1 MGYANE
7 CGEAFRPIVPV
18 IFVILSYVA
27 AISYVLADTVD
38 KGKKGADA
46 PGANSIARAVLG
58 SVDTFV
64 WQMLASVVFPSFI
77 INRLVTLIVTLQ
89 ATVDLPE
96 ALQADW
102 IATVLGLVAIPPS
115 VSPARHADPLILN
128 GLLRKATSRFS
139 TKCVGNRG
147 YSTQDAK
154 PKSVSR
160 TSVSGRRRRRSLA
173 RGREGAGADSDS
185 PGRTLTRGKGVV
197 GGSGESFAGRSSDAE
212 LAAEDVVVVVDLDA
226 LVGVEVEFDL
236 RRRLEAHDLFCGGV
250 ARRVAGVTL
259 MCRSAAPAPRGPRT
273 PTGDTHKRP
282 TRRGVRANPARCAY
296 FWRTPPQV

>member
-1 MGYANE
+1 MLAAAATLVNSYTLPALRGAPSLAARAPAPAMLAGDVASHLSTLLASDASAVPLDAPFLSQLGVSAGMFVGGNVLHSGAFGEVEEPKEVGVEEGSVDLYRDTPLRYMGYANE

-27 AISYVLADTVD
+27 AISDVLADTVD

-102 IATVLGLVAIPPS
+102 IATVLGLVAIPLLIT
-115 VSPARHADPLILN
+115 PLDTLTHWILN
-128 GLLRKATSRFS
+128 GSLRKVN
-139 TKCVGNRG
+139 K
-147 YSTQDAK
+147 QI
-154 PKSVSR
+154 
-160 TSVSGRRRRRSLA
+160 
-173 RGREGAGADSDS
+173 
-185 PGRTLTRGKGVV
+185 
-197 GGSGESFAGRSSDAE
+197 
-212 LAAEDVVVVVDLDA
+212 LD
-226 LVGVEVEFDL
+226 
-236 RRRLEAHDLFCGGV
+236 
-250 ARRVAGVTL
+250 
-259 MCRSAAPAPRGPRT
+259 
-273 PTGDTHKRP
+273 
-282 TRRGVRANPARCAY
+282 
-296 FWRTPPQV
+296 

>member
-1 MGYANE
+1 MLRLARPTRPSDSPGPVARPTRALRSCAGYANE

-102 IATVLGLVAIPPS
+102 IATVLGLVAIPLLIT
-115 VSPARHADPLILN
+115 PLDTLTHWILN
-128 GLLRKATSRFS
+128 GSLRKVN
-139 TKCVGNRG
+139 K
-147 YSTQDAK
+147 QI
-154 PKSVSR
+154 
-160 TSVSGRRRRRSLA
+160 
-173 RGREGAGADSDS
+173 
-185 PGRTLTRGKGVV
+185 
-197 GGSGESFAGRSSDAE
+197 
-212 LAAEDVVVVVDLDA
+212 
-226 LVGVEVEFDL
+226 
-236 RRRLEAHDLFCGGV
+236 LE
-250 ARRVAGVTL
+250 
-259 MCRSAAPAPRGPRT
+259 
-273 PTGDTHKRP
+273 
-282 TRRGVRANPARCAY
+282 
-296 FWRTPPQV
+296 

>member
-1 MGYANE
+1 M
-7 CGEAFRPIVPV
+7 PV

-102 IATVLGLVAIPPS
+102 IATVLGLVAIPLLIT
-115 VSPARHADPLILN
+115 PLDTLTHWILN
-128 GLLRKATSRFS
+128 GSLRKVN
-139 TKCVGNRG
+139 K
-147 YSTQDAK
+147 QI
-154 PKSVSR
+154 
-160 TSVSGRRRRRSLA
+160 
-173 RGREGAGADSDS
+173 
-185 PGRTLTRGKGVV
+185 
-197 GGSGESFAGRSSDAE
+197 
-212 LAAEDVVVVVDLDA
+212 LD
-226 LVGVEVEFDL
+226 
-236 RRRLEAHDLFCGGV
+236 
-250 ARRVAGVTL
+250 
-259 MCRSAAPAPRGPRT
+259 
-273 PTGDTHKRP
+273 
-282 TRRGVRANPARCAY
+282 
-296 FWRTPPQV
+296 

>member
-1 MGYANE
+1 MLAASSLLSSAYTLPALRGAPSLAARAPAPSMSLDVASQLSTLLASEASAVPLDAPFISQLGISASLFVGGNVLHSGAFGEVEEPQEVGVEEGVIDIYRDSPLRYMGYANE

-102 IATVLGLVAIPPS
+102 IATVLGLVAIPLLIT
-115 VSPARHADPLILN
+115 PLDTLTHWILN
-128 GLLRKATSRFS
+128 GSLRKVN
-139 TKCVGNRG
+139 K
-147 YSTQDAK
+147 QI
-154 PKSVSR
+154 
-160 TSVSGRRRRRSLA
+160 
-173 RGREGAGADSDS
+173 
-185 PGRTLTRGKGVV
+185 
-197 GGSGESFAGRSSDAE
+197 
-212 LAAEDVVVVVDLDA
+212 LD
-226 LVGVEVEFDL
+226 
-236 RRRLEAHDLFCGGV
+236 
-250 ARRVAGVTL
+250 
-259 MCRSAAPAPRGPRT
+259 
-273 PTGDTHKRP
+273 
-282 TRRGVRANPARCAY
+282 
-296 FWRTPPQV
+296 